1 MKNIISL
8 LLAMLICSKAVCSD
22 KKAFATNPAKTVN
35 KIADTTI
42 VKKPVPKIPAAS
54 TKDKSPKTKKETKD
68 ESSDMATPFSWRPVL
83 IY

>member
-8 LLAMLICSKAVCSD
+8 LLAILICSKAVCSD
-22 KKAFATNPAKTVN
+22 KKAFGTDPVKAAN

-42 VKKPVPKIPAAS
+42 VKKPAPKIPAAS
-54 TKDKSPKTKKETKD
+54 AKDKSPKAKKEIKD
-68 ESSDMATPFSWRPVL
+68 EQSDMATPFSWRPVL